1 MKFSLPL
8 LLSCA
13 VLASPVSAVVVN
25 IDFNSGTNTQTELG
39 AAPDDPGNTY
49 WNGVQVSANAINAA
63 NLNASS
69 HTESEPAPTTIGLTM
84 TGVDEAIAAATGQ
97 QDRSGD
103 NLNLMRDYLRINSGS
118 TATVRTE
125 SGTFS
130 GLTAGGFY
138 DLYFYGQG
146 QYFDDP
152 EQGTAFRGQNTL
164 FTVGSESKAT
174 DWDEV
179 PGGNG
184 ILTENVEYV
193 KFTAQADS
201 SGEITFSW
209 SNVIGTINGPDP
221 DGISPGS
228 RYAALNGIQL
238 VSVPETSAA
247 LLGSLGMLALLL
259 RRR

>member
-1 MKFSLPL
+1 MKFPLPL
-8 LLSCA
+8 ILSYA
-13 VLASPVSAVVVN
+13 VLTAAASAVVVN
-25 IDFNSGTNTQTELG
+25 IDFNSGTNTQAALG
-39 AAPDDPGNTY
+39 AAPDSPGNTY
-49 WNGVQVSANAINAA
+49 WNGVQQSGGTVNATA
-63 NLNASS
+63 LNDSS
-69 HTESEPAPTTIGLTM
+69 HTVSSPSPTTVSLTM
-84 TGVDEAIAAATGQ
+84 TGIDEAIAAATGQ
-97 QDRSGD
+97 QDRSGN
-103 NLNLMRDYLRINSGS
+103 NLNLMRDYLRINSGN
-118 TATVRTE
+118 TTTVRTE

-152 EQGTAFRGQNTL
+152 EQGTAFRGQNTR

-174 DWDEV
+174 GWDGIS
-179 PGGNG
+179 GGNG

-201 SGEITFSW
+201 NGQISFSW
-209 SNVIGTINGPDP
+209 SNVIGSINGPDP
-221 DGISPGS
+221 DNISPGS

-247 LLGSLGMLALLL
+247 LLGGLGMLILLL